1 MYDGGSGEVGDS
13 AVNLLQPILP
23 EVILAAFALLLM
35 VGAVFFRREIL
46 VALAL
51 LGPAVSATAL
61 VGQMCG
67 RHALMPQE
75 FFSGMFVLDDF
86 GFFFRLAILI
96 STFLVALL
104 SVGERL
110 LPRNFLGEYF
120 SLLLFSAL
128 GMMFLVSTYDML
140 MLFLAFEFVG
150 IGSYVL
156 TGFLKGNVKSA
167 EAGVKYFLV
176 GTFSS
181 AVMLYGLTLIFG
193 LSGSTHLGSAAGGNQ
208 PLLKMAILLFLVGA
222 GFKISMVPFHMW
234 APEAYEGAPT
244 PITGFIS
251 VVPKIAGLAV
261 LFRIFW
267 LGPWGEMMTAF
278 PLAALSIITMTV
290 GNLGAL
296 AQSNIKRM
304 LAYSSIAQVGYM
316 LIGFVSA
323 APWGLLGVALYLL
336 AYMVMNLGAFAV
348 VIAVTNRGGG
358 EDLKDFAGLSQRSP
372 ALAFVMALFFLS
384 LAGIPPT
391 AGFLG
396 KFMVFGAAIDKGY
409 AWLAV
414 AGALNSVLSLY
425 YYLRVVYQM
434 YFEGA
439 SPTEKPL
446 APSLSLKLAIGLCA
460 VFTMALGLYPG
471 PIIEWLS

>member
-1 MYDGGSGEVGDS
+1 MGGASI
-13 AVNLLQPILP
+13 NILQPILP

-67 RHALMPQE
+67 RPALMPQE
-75 FFSGMFVLDDF
+75 FFSGMFVLDNF
-86 GFFFRLAILI
+86 GFFFRLAILAA
-96 STFLVALL
+96 TFLVALL
-104 SVGERL
+104 SVGEKL

-156 TGFLKGNVKSA
+156 TGFLKNNVKSA

-193 LSGSTHLGSAAGGNQ
+193 LSGSTHLGSAAGGGQ

-251 VVPKIAGLAV
+251 VAPKIAGLAV
-261 LFRIFW
+261 LFRLFW
-267 LGPWGEMMTAF
+267 LGPWGGMMTAF
-278 PLAALSIITMTV
+278 PLAALSIITITV

-316 LIGFVSA
+316 LIGFVSD

-358 EDLKDFAGLSQRSP
+358 EDLKDFAGLSHRSP
-372 ALAFVMALFFLS
+372 ALALVMTLFFLS

-409 AWLAV
+409 AWLAA

-434 YFEGA
+434 YFKEA
-439 SPTEKPL
+439 SPIAVP
-446 APSLSLKLAIGLCA
+446 APPSLSLKLAIGLCA